1 MKTESLVVRLLRKNT
16 SAARVAAFVVS
27 NFIGLAIVL
36 GALQFYGDARSIWDE
51 EDSFIKTDYLVVN
64 KRVTSANTLGAES
77 TSFTEAEISDIEAQP
92 WVRKVGRFSAND
104 FRVAANISQQGRDL
118 STYMFFESIPDEFVD
133 VPKGEWTYLPGSDEV
148 PIIISKDYLTLYNFG
163 FATSAGLPQLSEGLM
178 SGIPMNLT
186 MRSDDGTRIMR
197 LHGRVAG
204 YSNRLNTI
212 LVPQEFMEESN
223 RRLGTG
229 RVRQPSR
236 LIIDVNS
243 PGDVAISKYLE
254 EHGYE
259 LAGDK
264 KGSSAAF
271 MLKVVIGV
279 VLAVGA
285 IITILSIFILLLSIS
300 LILEKNRMTLHRLM
314 MLGYDAGAVGRP
326 YRMLVIWAS
335 VAAYLLALLC
345 VVAMRSQ
352 YIAPIRGLGGGDS
365 PLWVV
370 PAAGALLTILAIGF
384 NLVAVKRRV
393 DAAWRVSN

>member
-1 MKTESLVVRLLRKNT
+1 MKTESLVARLLRKNT

-133 VPKGEWTYLPGSDEV
+133 VPKGEWTYRPGSDEV

-365 PLWVV
+365 PLWAV

>member
-133 VPKGEWTYLPGSDEV
+133 VPKGEWTYRPGSDEV

-197 LHGRVAG
+197 LHGRVAR

>member
-1 MKTESLVVRLLRKNT
+1 MKPASLVVRLLRKNT

-133 VPKGEWTYLPGSDEV
+133 VPKGEWTYRPGSDEV

>member
-133 VPKGEWTYLPGSDEV
+133 VPKGEWTYRPGSDEV

-393 DAAWRVSN
+393 DAAWRGSN

>member
-133 VPKGEWTYLPGSDEV
+133 VPKGEWTYRPGSDEV

-326 YRMLVIWAS
+326 YLMLVIWAS

>member
-133 VPKGEWTYLPGSDEV
+133 VPKGEWTYRPGSDEV

-365 PLWVV
+365 PLWIV

>member
-104 FRVAANISQQGRDL
+104 FLVAANISQQGRDL

-133 VPKGEWTYLPGSDEV
+133 VPKGEWTYRPGSDEV

>member
-133 VPKGEWTYLPGSDEV
+133 VPKGEWTYRPGSDEV

-197 LHGRVAG
+197 LHGRVVG

>member
-133 VPKGEWTYLPGSDEV
+133 VPKGEWTYRPGSDEV

-243 PGDVAISKYLE
+243 PGDVAISKYLD

>member
-133 VPKGEWTYLPGSDEV
+133 VPKGEWTYRPGSDEV

-326 YRMLVIWAS
+326 YRILVIWAS

>member
-133 VPKGEWTYLPGSDEV
+133 VPKGEWTYRPGSDEV

-300 LILEKNRMTLHRLM
+300 LILEKNRVTLHRLM

>member
-1 MKTESLVVRLLRKNT
+1 MKTESLVIRLLRKNT

-133 VPKGEWTYLPGSDEV
+133 VPKGEWTYRPGSDEV

>member
-77 TSFTEAEISDIEAQP
+77 TSFTEEEISDIEAQP

-133 VPKGEWTYLPGSDEV
+133 VPKGEWTYRPGSDEV

-243 PGDVAISKYLE
+243 PGDVAISKYLDD
-254 EHGYE
+254 HGYE

-393 DAAWRVSN
+393 DAAWRLEN

>member
-133 VPKGEWTYLPGSDEV
+133 VPKGEWTYRPGSDEV

-271 MLKVVIGV
+271 MLKVVFGV

>member
-1 MKTESLVVRLLRKNT
+1 MKTESLVVRLLRKKT

-133 VPKGEWTYLPGSDEV
+133 VPKGEWTYRPGSDEV

>member
-133 VPKGEWTYLPGSDEV
+133 VPKGEWTYRPGSDEV

>member
-133 VPKGEWTYLPGSDEV
+133 VPKGEWTYRPGSDEV

-393 DAAWRVSN
+393 DAAWRVSS

>member
-1 MKTESLVVRLLRKNT
+1 MKTESRGVRLLRKNT

-27 NFIGLAIVL
+27 TFIGLAIVL

-133 VPKGEWTYLPGSDEV
+133 VPKGEWTYRPGSDEV

>member
-77 TSFTEAEISDIEAQP
+77 TSFTEAEISDIDAQP

-133 VPKGEWTYLPGSDEV
+133 VPKGEWTYRPGSDEV

>member
-1 MKTESLVVRLLRKNT
+1 MITESLVVRLLRKNT

-133 VPKGEWTYLPGSDEV
+133 VPKGEWTYRPGSDEV

>member
-133 VPKGEWTYLPGSDEV
+133 VPKGEWTYRPGSDEV

-243 PGDVAISKYLE
+243 PGDVAISKYLDD
-254 EHGYE
+254 HGYE

-393 DAAWRVSN
+393 DAAWRLEN

>member
-133 VPKGEWTYLPGSDEV
+133 VPKGEWTYRPGSDEV

-178 SGIPMNLT
+178 SGIPMHLT

>member
-133 VPKGEWTYLPGSDEV
+133 VPKGEWTYRPGSDEV

-243 PGDVAISKYLE
+243 PGDVAISKYLDD
-254 EHGYE
+254 HGYE

>member
-1 MKTESLVVRLLRKNT
+1 M
-16 SAARVAAFVVS
+16 
-27 NFIGLAIVL
+27 
-36 GALQFYGDARSIWDE
+36 
-51 EDSFIKTDYLVVN
+51 
-64 KRVTSANTLGAES
+64 
-77 TSFTEAEISDIEAQP
+77 
-92 WVRKVGRFSAND
+92 
-104 FRVAANISQQGRDL
+104 
-118 STYMFFESIPDEFVD
+118 
-133 VPKGEWTYLPGSDEV
+133 
-148 PIIISKDYLTLYNFG
+148 
-163 FATSAGLPQLSEGLM
+163 
-178 SGIPMNLT
+178 
-186 MRSDDGTRIMR
+186 
-197 LHGRVAG
+197 
-204 YSNRLNTI
+204 
-212 LVPQEFMEESN
+212 
-223 RRLGTG
+223 
-229 RVRQPSR
+229 
-236 LIIDVNS
+236 
-243 PGDVAISKYLE
+243 AISKYLE

>member
-133 VPKGEWTYLPGSDEV
+133 VPKGEWTYRPGSDEV

-254 EHGYE
+254 EHVYE

-352 YIAPIRGLGGGDS
+352 YIAPIRGLGGGNS

>member
-133 VPKGEWTYLPGSDEV
+133 VPKGEWTYRPGSDEV

-335 VAAYLLALLC
+335 AAAYLLALLC

>member
-133 VPKGEWTYLPGSDEV
+133 VPKGEWTYRPGSDEV

-335 VAAYLLALLC
+335 VAASLLALLC

>member
-133 VPKGEWTYLPGSDEV
+133 VPKGEWIYRPGSDEV

>member
-133 VPKGEWTYLPGSDEV
+133 VQKGEWTYRPGSDEV

>member
-1 MKTESLVVRLLRKNT
+1 M
-16 SAARVAAFVVS
+16 AAFVVS

-133 VPKGEWTYLPGSDEV
+133 VPKGEWTYRPGSDEV

>member
-133 VPKGEWTYLPGSDEV
+133 VPKGEWTYRPGSDEV

-326 YRMLVIWAS
+326 YWAS

>member
-133 VPKGEWTYLPGSDEV
+133 VPKGEWTYRPGSDEV

-314 MLGYDAGAVGRP
+314 MLGYEAGAVGRP

>member
-133 VPKGEWTYLPGSDEV
+133 VPKGEWTYRPGSDEV

-314 MLGYDAGAVGRP
+314 MLGYAAGAVGRP

>member
-77 TSFTEAEISDIEAQP
+77 TSFIEAEISDIEAQP

-133 VPKGEWTYLPGSDEV
+133 VPKGEWTYRPGSDEV

>member
-1 MKTESLVVRLLRKNT
+1 MITESLVVRLLRKNT

-77 TSFTEAEISDIEAQP
+77 TSFTEEEISDIEAQP

-133 VPKGEWTYLPGSDEV
+133 VPKGEWTYRPGSDEV

-223 RRLGTG
+223 RRLGTC

>member
-16 SAARVAAFVVS
+16 STARVAAFVVS

-133 VPKGEWTYLPGSDEV
+133 VPKGEWTYRPGSDEV

>member
-133 VPKGEWTYLPGSDEV
+133 VPKGEWTYRPGSDEV

-300 LILEKNRMTLHRLM
+300 LILEKNRVTLHRLM

-393 DAAWRVSN
+393 YAAWRVSN